1 MPDYGLKF
9 DLWPTSNQV
18 QGQNNCLHGDF
29 LLWIG
34 SISSK
39 LLLIK
44 YSN

>member
-9 DLWPTSNQV
+9 DLWPTSNQI
-18 QGQNNCLHGDF
+18 QCQNNCLHSDF
-29 LLWIG
+29 SLWIG